1 MVSEAGIFFFV
12 PIFHPLLCLM
22 NEGGETMCFLGLL
35 ERCSRRLGLSACRGV
50 ACTARVSV
58 YEDTSSYDRIGTLE
72 YRTYYAEE

>member
-1 MVSEAGIFFFV
+1 
-12 PIFHPLLCLM
+12 
-22 NEGGETMCFLGLL
+22 MCFLGLL

-58 YEDTSSYDRIGTLE
+58 YEYYRSSYDRIGTLE